1 MKEMQKLY
9 QQLEQYS
16 KEDYY
21 PFHMPG
27 HKRNMNLL
35 DVAFP
40 FDRDITEIEGFDNLH
55 HAEGILD
62 KAQKDTAKLYG
73 TKESFYCVNGSTAA
87 LMSAI
92 SAAVPRNGTI
102 LMARNCHKSVY
113 NTVYLRNLKAVYLY
127 PKLETQFGINGGISA
142 LDVEKKL
149 EENETI
155 DAVLLTSPTYDGVVS
170 DIETIAKVVHRR
182 GIPLI
187 VDEAHGA
194 HFHFSDYFPVSAAE
208 KGADLVVQSL
218 HKTLPAMTQT
228 ALLHI
233 CSERVE
239 REKIKKFLGIYQT
252 SSPSYILMASM
263 DACMDL
269 LARDGRRLFEN
280 YTENLKEAR
289 TELEK
294 NKQIR
299 LVTEKMIGNA
309 AIYDFDKSKILLSTK
324 GSSLTGNSLY
334 QILLEQYHLQM
345 EMQSE
350 EYVLAMTTVG
360 DTKEGFQRLCDA
372 VRELDWKESL
382 KKNCSD
388 RTDRD
393 KTEILQ
399 SVSPYMELEQRMG
412 ITEAVEKETQI
423 CVLEESV
430 EKISAEFVYLY
441 PPGIP
446 ILAPGEQIT
455 GKLIKNV
462 KRYMELGL
470 EVQGLCDYT
479 GRTIRVVKE

>member
-35 DVAFP
+35 DAAFP
-40 FDRDITEIEGFDNLH
+40 FDRDITEIDGFDNLH

-62 KAQKDTAKLYG
+62 RAQKDTAKLYG

-127 PKLETQFGINGGISA
+127 PKLETQFGINGGISVF
-142 LDVEKKL
+142 DVEKKL
-149 EENETI
+149 EENEKI

-170 DIETIAKVVHRR
+170 DIEKIAEVVHRR

-269 LARDGRRLFEN
+269 LARDGRQLFEN
-280 YTENLKEAR
+280 YTENLKKAR
-289 TELEK
+289 AKLEK

-299 LVTEKMIGNA
+299 LVTEKMIGSA

-324 GSSLTGNSLY
+324 GTSLTGNHLY

-350 EYVLAMTTVG
+350 EYVLAMTAVG

-372 VRELDWKESL
+372 VRILDQEESF
-382 KKNCSD
+382 KKADSD
-388 RTDRD
+388 RRERE

-399 SVSPYMELEQRMG
+399 SASPYMELEQCMG
-412 ITEAVEKETQI
+412 ITEALEKESQVWI
-423 CVLEESV
+423 LEKSAG
-430 EKISAEFVYLY
+430 KISAEFVYLY

-455 GKLIKNV
+455 ECLIENV
-462 KRYMELGL
+462 KRYLELGL

-479 GRTIRVVKE
+479 GQTICVVKE